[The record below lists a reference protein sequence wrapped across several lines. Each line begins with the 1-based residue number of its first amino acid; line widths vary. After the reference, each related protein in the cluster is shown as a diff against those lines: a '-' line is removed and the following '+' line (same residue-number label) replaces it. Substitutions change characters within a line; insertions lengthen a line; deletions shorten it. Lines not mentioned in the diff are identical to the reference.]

1 VRGSTEARTHAHART
16 RVALVLSFG
25 DPVVVVEP
33 VADLVIGDLG
43 EVVGFSDDQKFVG
56 VMIDRVRQVYS
67 LRVECVSPG
76 R

>member
-1 VRGSTEARTHAHART
+1 
-16 RVALVLSFG
+16 VLSFG

-56 VMIDRVRQVYS
+56 VMIDRARQVYS